1 MEEEQQSKMVN
12 TEEVSL
18 NVAPPTVATQEPLS
32 SAALSSSSI
41 IKTNVLISITVDASK
56 ASRLP

>member
-32 SAALSSSSI
+32 STLSSSSI
-41 IKTNVLISITVDASK
+41 VKTNVLISITVDGSK
-56 ASRLP
+56 ASRRP